1 MTRSCAKRGND
12 KMSETLLFSAL
23 TVRGIE
29 SRPVDAALKL
39 GGDGPFRNVPPQ
51 LGYWL
56 GTRGR
61 RGFGTQPSTRQNGLD
76 DIRKA
81 V

>member
-1 MTRSCAKRGND
+1 
-12 KMSETLLFSAL
+12 MSETLLFSAP
-23 TVRGIE
+23 TPRGVE
-29 SRPVDAALKL
+29 NRPVDATLKL

-51 LGYWL
+51 FGYWL
-56 GTRGR
+56 GRRGR
-61 RGFGTQPSTRQNGLD
+61 QGFGAQPSTRQNGLD

>member
-1 MTRSCAKRGND
+1 
-12 KMSETLLFSAL
+12 MSETLLFSAL

>member
-1 MTRSCAKRGND
+1 MF
-12 KMSETLLFSAL
+12 ETLLFPPL
-23 TVRGIE
+23 TIRGIE
-29 SRPVDAALKL
+29 NRPAAAALKL

-56 GTRGR
+56 GIRVGC
-61 RGFGTQPSTRQNGLD
+61 GFGARVSTWQNGLD

-81 V
+81 P